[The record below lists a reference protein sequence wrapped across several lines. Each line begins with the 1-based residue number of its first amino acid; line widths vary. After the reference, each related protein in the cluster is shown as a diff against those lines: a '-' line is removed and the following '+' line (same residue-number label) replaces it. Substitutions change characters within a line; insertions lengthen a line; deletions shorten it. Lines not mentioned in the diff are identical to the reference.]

1 MSIASEIERIRNAKN
16 ALKSVINARGGS
28 LAGETIEYYADAVSA
43 LPSGDGSVD
52 LSFVTAQAG
61 DIRSGKVGASSTGTP
76 VIGTLDPS
84 SGSSGM
90 DFYKCSSVDTSAKTW
105 NGFKAVLTDGI
116 YTFEESITAGLS
128 YTAVTPVID
137 KIYTADALCEI
148 KTLYN
153 GSSIP
158 TEGQVFYASFCENK
172 ATAET
177 GQTFNVS
184 GNPVYG
190 EIDGIPCVTFDG
202 QSTVTFSDA
211 GFPTG
216 TAART
221 MSCWV
226 KVNSFVNGYHAVV
239 WGYGEGS
246 MSKYMCLEM
255 RTTRSINCGG
265 YEADLETDS
274 GLWELG
280 KWYHVAMTKDG
291 NTETIYLDGNVVKT
305 GTTSKNTLLGTGLI
319 SGIPWA
325 GGVHLFNGSLASCR
339 IYDRVL
345 TDDEIMK
352 LAKEFDV

>member
-1 MSIASEIERIRNAKN
+1 
-16 ALKSVINARGGS
+16 
-28 LAGETIEYYADAVSA
+28 
-43 LPSGDGSVD
+43 
-52 LSFVTAQAG
+52 
-61 DIRSGKVGASSTGTP
+61 
-76 VIGTLDPS
+76 
-84 SGSSGM
+84 
-90 DFYKCSSVDTSAKTW
+90 
-105 NGFKAVLTDGI
+105 
-116 YTFEESITAGLS
+116 
-128 YTAVTPVID
+128 
-137 KIYTADALCEI
+137 
-148 KTLYN
+148 
-153 GSSIP
+153 
-158 TEGQVFYASFCENK
+158 
-172 ATAET
+172 
-177 GQTFNVS
+177 
-184 GNPVYG
+184 
-190 EIDGIPCVTFDG
+190 
-202 QSTVTFSDA
+202 
-211 GFPTG
+211 
-216 TAART
+216 
-221 MSCWV
+221 
-226 KVNSFVNGYHAVV
+226 
-239 WGYGEGS
+239 